1 MRKSTLVVLIALG
14 AAFTGFVIASIARDL
29 QTPEAGADTSVA
41 AGPQTAPLNW
51 KERYGSPSQEILFR
65 VEWLKIVD
73 GGWEARIGITNDTTI
88 AYDVGD
94 PQATLDRSF
103 GLMLFSSSSQ
113 SELDQRNRNGTLPAV
128 REAARF
134 EPSLPKVLEA
144 GDTWEGT
151 MSAPGALVAGSWVR
165 VVFGALVVIG
175 KPPPGAPTEIV
186 WITDNTH
193 QLAR

>member
-1 MRKSTLVVLIALG
+1 VRKSTLLVLLALG
-14 AAFTGFVIASIARDL
+14 AGFTGLVIASIARDL
-29 QTPEAGADTSVA
+29 QGTDAGADTSVA

-51 KERYGSPSQEILFR
+51 KEKYGSPGQQVLFR
-65 VEWLKIVD
+65 VEWLKVVD

-113 SELDQRNRNGTLPAV
+113 SELDERNRNGTLPPV
-128 REAARF
+128 REAVHF
-134 EPSLPKVLEA
+134 EPSLPKVMEA

-151 MSAPGALVAGSWVR
+151 MSAPGALVADSWVR

-175 KPPPGAPTEIV
+175 KPPPGAPNEIV
-186 WITDNTH
+186 WITDHAH
-193 QLAR
+193 QLQR

>member
-1 MRKSTLVVLIALG
+1 MRKSTLVALLALG

-29 QTPEAGADTSVA
+29 QGTTAAADTSVA
-41 AGPQTAPLNW
+41 AGPQTATLNW
-51 KERYGSPSQEILFR
+51 KEKYGSGGQEVLFR
-65 VEWLKIVD
+65 VDWLKVLD

-113 SELDQRNRNGTLPAV
+113 SELDQRNRSGTLPPVRQAV
-128 REAARF
+128 HF
-134 EPSLPKVLEA
+134 EPSLPKVMEA

-151 MSAPGALVAGSWVR
+151 MSAPGALVADSWVR

-186 WITDNTH
+186 WITDHTH
-193 QLAR
+193 QLQR